1 MHTTCSVE
9 LVQAKYK
16 AFDSDM
22 KDEESLV
29 LFKMGDKEGSYQA
42 ILNRWKPKP
51 HLFHIPS

>member
-1 MHTTCSVE
+1 MKKTCSVE

-29 LFKMGDKEGSYQA
+29 LFNKKVNEWV
-42 ILNRWKPKP
+42 IKKI
-51 HLFHIPS
+51 HIKSS